1 MVVFMIQS
9 LLGSRNKTTDIQVS
23 QQSVNT
29 QTTQAVEQ
37 TQPQIVTGE
46 IVFTNPDGSLIEN
59 TQGITGVNGQQ
70 VETDANGLVIVNNNQ
85 QQTIPPTTANPVFTT
100 VDESYLSDA
109 LFIGDSR
116 TVALQMYG
124 GLVNTNFFVDT
135 GMSIWKVMDAPIAN
149 INGQTMTVDAALQS
163 ASFNKVYIMLGINE
177 VGTGTADTFL
187 QQYANV
193 VNRIRQLQPQ
203 AIIYVQSIMHVT
215 QSKDE
220 AGTDINNVNINER
233 NEKLKTLA
241 DNVNVFWIDENEAFD
256 FVSDQVHNHM
266 GYMYVA
272 YYQTRT
278 SWRGRNF
285 RWAYRD
291 IVGIVCPYNIK
302 SLLKDTELRYSQLDK
317 FILKKNDY
325 LDFIKYFRFPKHRI
339 TSSPASSPL

>member
-1 MVVFMIQS
+1 MDYIIDIILDKLNIKDKVRVRHNIKKYNFIIIFGFSFSLYMVVFMIQS

-46 IVFTNPDGSLIEN
+46 VVLTNPDGSLIEN

-70 VETDANGLVIVNNNQ
+70 VETDANGLVIVNNDQ
-85 QQTIPPTTANPVFTT
+85 QQTIPPTTANPVFTA

-124 GLVNTNFFVDT
+124 GLANTNFFVDT

-193 VNRIRQLQPQ
+193 VNRIRQ
-203 AIIYVQSIMHVT
+203 
-215 QSKDE
+215 
-220 AGTDINNVNINER
+220 
-233 NEKLKTLA
+233 
-241 DNVNVFWIDENEAFD
+241 
-256 FVSDQVHNHM
+256 
-266 GYMYVA
+266 
-272 YYQTRT
+272 
-278 SWRGRNF
+278 
-285 RWAYRD
+285 
-291 IVGIVCPYNIK
+291 
-302 SLLKDTELRYSQLDK
+302 
-317 FILKKNDY
+317 
-325 LDFIKYFRFPKHRI
+325 
-339 TSSPASSPL
+339 

>member
-1 MVVFMIQS
+1 MDYLIDIILNKLNIKDKERARHNIKKYNFIIIFGFSFSLYMVVFIIQS
-9 LLGSRNKTTDIQVS
+9 LLGSSNSNKTTDTQTS
-23 QQSVNT
+23 QPSINT

-46 IVFTNPDGSLIEN
+46 VVLTNPDGSLIEN
-59 TQGITGVNGQQ
+59 TQAM
-70 VETDANGLVIVNNNQ
+70 TDANGLVIVNNNQ
-85 QQTIPPTTANPVFTT
+85 QQTTANPAFTT

-124 GLVNTNFFVDT
+124 GLANTNFFVDT

-149 INGQTMTVDAALQS
+149 INGQTMTVDTALQS
-163 ASFNKVYIMLGINE
+163 ASFNKIYIMLGINE

-193 VNRIRQLQPQ
+193 VNRIKQLQPQ

-241 DNVNVFWIDENEAFD
+241 DNVSVFWLDENEAFD
-256 FVSDQVHNHM
+256 EAGTGKLNAEYTSDGVHLKAK
-266 GYMYVA
+266 Y
-272 YYQTRT
+272 
-278 SWRGRNF
+278 
-285 RWAYRD
+285 
-291 IVGIVCPYNIK
+291 I
-302 SLLKDTELRYSQLDK
+302 SLWLNY
-317 FILKKNDY
+317 ILSHAVV
-325 LDFIKYFRFPKHRI
+325 R
-339 TSSPASSPL
+339 

>member
-1 MVVFMIQS
+1 MDYIIDIILDKLNIKDKVRVRHNIKKYNFIIIFGFSFSLYMVVFMIQS

-29 QTTQAVEQ
+29 QTTQAVQQ
-37 TQPQIVTGE
+37 TQPQIV
-46 IVFTNPDGSLIEN
+46 
-59 TQGITGVNGQQ
+59 TGVNGQQ

-85 QQTIPPTTANPVFTT
+85 QQTIPPTKANPVFTA

-124 GLVNTNFFVDT
+124 GLANTNFFVDT

-220 AGTDINNVNINER
+220 AGTDINNANINER

-241 DNVNVFWIDENEAFD
+241 DNVNVFWLDENEAFD
-256 FVSDQVHNHM
+256 EAGTGKLNAEYTSDGVHLKAK
-266 GYMYVA
+266 Y
-272 YYQTRT
+272 
-278 SWRGRNF
+278 
-285 RWAYRD
+285 
-291 IVGIVCPYNIK
+291 I
-302 SLLKDTELRYSQLDK
+302 SLWINY
-317 FILKKNDY
+317 ILSHAVV
-325 LDFIKYFRFPKHRI
+325 R
-339 TSSPASSPL
+339 

>member
-1 MVVFMIQS
+1 MDYIIDIILDKLNIKDKVRVRHNIKKYNFIIIFGFSFSLYMVVFMIQS

-29 QTTQAVEQ
+29 QTTQAVQQ
-37 TQPQIVTGE
+37 TQPQIV
-46 IVFTNPDGSLIEN
+46 
-59 TQGITGVNGQQ
+59 TGVNGQQ

-85 QQTIPPTTANPVFTT
+85 QQTIPPTKANPVFTA

-124 GLVNTNFFVDT
+124 GLANTNFFVDT

-187 QQYANV
+187 QHYANV

-220 AGTDINNVNINER
+220 AGTDINNANINER

-241 DNVNVFWIDENEAFD
+241 DNVNVFWLDENEAFD
-256 FVSDQVHNHM
+256 EAGTGKLNAEYTSDGVHLKAK
-266 GYMYVA
+266 Y
-272 YYQTRT
+272 
-278 SWRGRNF
+278 
-285 RWAYRD
+285 
-291 IVGIVCPYNIK
+291 I
-302 SLLKDTELRYSQLDK
+302 SLWINY
-317 FILKKNDY
+317 ILSHAVV
-325 LDFIKYFRFPKHRI
+325 R
-339 TSSPASSPL
+339 

>member
-1 MVVFMIQS
+1 MDYIIDIILDKLNIKDKVRVRHNIKKYNFIIIFGFSFSLYMVVFMIQS

-37 TQPQIVTGE
+37 TQPQIVTG
-46 IVFTNPDGSLIEN
+46 
-59 TQGITGVNGQQ
+59 
-70 VETDANGLVIVNNNQ
+70 ANGLVIVNNDQ
-85 QQTIPPTTANPVFTT
+85 QQTIPPTTANPVFTA

-256 FVSDQVHNHM
+256 EAGTGKLNAEYTSDGVHLKAK
-266 GYMYVA
+266 Y
-272 YYQTRT
+272 
-278 SWRGRNF
+278 
-285 RWAYRD
+285 
-291 IVGIVCPYNIK
+291 I
-302 SLLKDTELRYSQLDK
+302 SLWINY
-317 FILKKNDY
+317 ILSHAVV
-325 LDFIKYFRFPKHRI
+325 R
-339 TSSPASSPL
+339 

>member
-1 MVVFMIQS
+1 M
-9 LLGSRNKTTDIQVS
+9 L
-23 QQSVNT
+23 
-29 QTTQAVEQ
+29 
-37 TQPQIVTGE
+37 
-46 IVFTNPDGSLIEN
+46 TNPDGSLIEN

-70 VETDANGLVIVNNNQ
+70 METDANGLVIVNNDQ

-124 GLVNTNFFVDT
+124 GLANTNFFVDT

-256 FVSDQVHNHM
+256 EAGTGKLNAEYTSDGVHLKAK
-266 GYMYVA
+266 Y
-272 YYQTRT
+272 
-278 SWRGRNF
+278 
-285 RWAYRD
+285 
-291 IVGIVCPYNIK
+291 I
-302 SLLKDTELRYSQLDK
+302 SLWINY
-317 FILKKNDY
+317 ILSHAVV
-325 LDFIKYFRFPKHRI
+325 R
-339 TSSPASSPL
+339 

>member
-1 MVVFMIQS
+1 MDYIIDIILDKLNIKDKVRVRHNIKKYNFIIIFGFSFSLYMVVFMIQS

-23 QQSVNT
+23 HQSVNT

-37 TQPQIVTGE
+37 TQ
-46 IVFTNPDGSLIEN
+46 
-59 TQGITGVNGQQ
+59 GIKGVNGQQ

-85 QQTIPPTTANPVFTT
+85 QQTIPPTKANPVFTA

-124 GLVNTNFFVDT
+124 GLANTNFFVDT

-256 FVSDQVHNHM
+256 EAGTGKLNAEYTSDGVHLKAK
-266 GYMYVA
+266 Y
-272 YYQTRT
+272 
-278 SWRGRNF
+278 
-285 RWAYRD
+285 
-291 IVGIVCPYNIK
+291 I
-302 SLLKDTELRYSQLDK
+302 SLWINY
-317 FILKKNDY
+317 ILSHAVV
-325 LDFIKYFRFPKHRI
+325 R
-339 TSSPASSPL
+339 

>member
-1 MVVFMIQS
+1 MYYIIDIILDKLNIKDKVRVRHNIKKYNFIIIFGFSFSLYMVVFMIQS

-37 TQPQIVTGE
+37 TQPQIVTG
-46 IVFTNPDGSLIEN
+46 
-59 TQGITGVNGQQ
+59 VNGQQ
-70 VETDANGLVIVNNNQ
+70 VETDANGLVIVNNDQ

-124 GLVNTNFFVDT
+124 GLANTNFFVDT

-149 INGQTMTVDAALQS
+149 INAQTMTVDAALQS

-256 FVSDQVHNHM
+256 EAGTGKLNAEYTSDGVHLKAK
-266 GYMYVA
+266 Y
-272 YYQTRT
+272 
-278 SWRGRNF
+278 
-285 RWAYRD
+285 
-291 IVGIVCPYNIK
+291 I
-302 SLLKDTELRYSQLDK
+302 SLWINY
-317 FILKKNDY
+317 ILSHAVV
-325 LDFIKYFRFPKHRI
+325 R
-339 TSSPASSPL
+339 